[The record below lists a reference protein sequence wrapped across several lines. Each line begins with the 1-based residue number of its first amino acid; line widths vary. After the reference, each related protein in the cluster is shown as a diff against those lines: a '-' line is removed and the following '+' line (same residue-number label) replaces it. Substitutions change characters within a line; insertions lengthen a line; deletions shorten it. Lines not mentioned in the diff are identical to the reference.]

1 MLLICLIIEE
11 LNVNAWLG
19 EDDGSDHCDLDPY
32 SADDQLSAVEK
43 LEKFIDCE
51 HSYSR

>member
-1 MLLICLIIEE
+1 LIIEE
-11 LNVNAWLG
+11 LDGNALLG
-19 EDDGSDHCDLDPY
+19 EDGGSDNCDLDPY
-32 SADDQLSAVEK
+32 SADDQLSPVEK

>member
-1 MLLICLIIEE
+1 MNPTVVDELQSAILSDWNALL
-11 LNVNAWLG
+11 
-19 EDDGSDHCDLDPY
+19 EDDGSELD
-32 SADDQLSAVEK
+32 ANNTDEQLSALEK